1 MERVLSKKLPFQ
13 LTVYPNG
20 VLAVFI
26 VCRQLG
32 FVVFVGT
39 GVGNLESD
47 FLGRGDPPGQM
58 YPHQEAGD
66 VVAKVGECVYFRG
79 VGIVFKASEVG
90 VLFTGKEGT
99 VRA

>member
-1 MERVLSKKLPFQ
+1 M
-13 LTVYPNG
+13 
-20 VLAVFI
+20 
-26 VCRQLG
+26 G

-47 FLGRGDPPGQM
+47 FLGRGDPPGKM

-66 VVAKVGECVYFRG
+66 VVAEVGECVYFRR

-90 VLFTGKEGT
+90 VLFTGKEGQCGRDVKAHT
-99 VRA
+99 EAVDGGWHVIQ